1 MASGMMAA
9 EAIELAV
16 QKKDFRR
23 KSLQQVVRLMKQKTT
38 LLEAHGRTRK
48 QSVYLERKGL
58 RRLPKYRNK
67 IAVALGDHM
76 HNLSTVMGKE
86 RPSPAGIIYHGII
99 KDFLPPPIRWF
110 VSPFV
115 RKGRDAD
122 LTVDYGR
129 GSDKGLDE
137 RLDSVIIQEDKHP
150 HITVDTAAC
159 RECSNK
165 QCTLSCPAGNYEW
178 NEQDRAVV
186 FNHEGCL
193 ECGTCRYICD
203 SIQWAYPS
211 HGNGV
216 RFRYG

>member
-23 KSLQQVVRLMKQKTT
+23 ESLRELLRVMKRKTT
-38 LLEAHGRTRK
+38 LMEAHGRTRK
-48 QSVYLERKGL
+48 QSVYLARKGR
-58 RRLPKYRNK
+58 RRLPQYRNT
-67 IAVALGDHM
+67 IAVALDNHM

-86 RPSPAGIIYHGII
+86 RPSPAGFLYHGII
-99 KDFLPPPIRWF
+99 KDFLPVPIPWF

-129 GSDKGLDE
+129 GSDKGLEE
-137 RLDSVIIQEDKHP
+137 RLASVIIQKDKTP
-150 HITVDTAAC
+150 HITVDRSAC
-159 RECSNK
+159 PECEDR
-165 QCTLSCPAGNYEW
+165 QCTISCPAGNYEW

-216 RFRYG
+216 RFRWG